1 MKSKQTMENV
11 KVGRNAEQRS
21 NVQADQVMR
30 RVDAAGDARQLVEA
44 VDTNLETIVSE
55 LAELRSQM
63 QRYYSGAV
71 SELERLERVP
81 TWPMTRRGLLQL
93 CAR

>member
-1 MKSKQTMENV
+1 MENV